1 MRTNKA
7 NENTGNDY
15 YNIDVSIEESLVK
28 GGLIDDLFYL
38 KDLKQRKLFL
48 NMDID
53 QFSVED
59 IVKHIMQINKE
70 DKGIEPS
77 ERAPILLYVT
87 SNGGEVDSGFE
98 LIDVIMSS
106 QTPVYTI
113 NLGYQYSMGF
123 LIGLAGHKRYATRN
137 AKFLMHDG
145 SNFVRDSG
153 MKAQDRMDFQKKIE
167 ARIRQYVIS
176 RSNVTEEE
184 YDSKLRVEWYMFADE
199 AKERGFVDYILGEDC
214 NISEIV

>member
-7 NENTGNDY
+7 KENTGNDY

-77 ERAPILLYVT
+77 ERTPILLYVT

-145 SNFVRDSG
+145 SNFVWDSG

-167 ARIRQYVIS
+167 GRIRQYVLS
-176 RSNVTEEE
+176 RSKVTDEE

-199 AKERGFVDYILGEDC
+199 AKEKGFVDYILGEDC
-214 NISEIV
+214 DINEIV